1 MSDRLIQQYSSANKY
16 IGVGI
21 AGRRRE
27 EGGVTMLNTLDE
39 NYLVVQFSDSQITRA
54 WSSRQD
60 KTPVMG
66 LVITL
71 LLLSFV
77 RTPLNISF

>member
-1 MSDRLIQQYSSANKY
+1 
-16 IGVGI
+16 
-21 AGRRRE
+21 
-27 EGGVTMLNTLDE
+27 MLNSLVE
-39 NYLVVQFSDSQITRA
+39 NHLVVQFSDSQMSGPQ
-54 WSSRQD
+54 SSRQD
-60 KTPVMG
+60 RAPVMG